1 MRVLFSGAEGT
12 ACNTLRQ
19 NLVFYWPVILNFWL
33 LFRFLVINRF
43 LFPNFFQV
51 LILKILFL
59 LEGKD
64 H

>member
-1 MRVLFSGAEGT
+1 MGVLFSGAEGT

-19 NLVFYWPVILNFWL
+19 NLVSYWPVILNFWL

-51 LILKILFL
+51 LILKR
-59 LEGKD
+59 
-64 H
+64 